1 MDKSGHRRRSLVI
14 WFYEYQ
20 LKERIL
26 GFTLMEIFVPF
37 LVIIGIIQW

>member
-26 GFTLMEIFVPF
+26 GFTLMEIFVSL

>member
-1 MDKSGHRRRSLVI
+1 MDKSNYRRWALVVLL
-14 WFYEYQ
+14 EYQ

-26 GFTLMEIFVPF
+26 GFTLMEIFVPL

>member
-1 MDKSGHRRRSLVI
+1 MDKGGHRRRSLVI

-26 GFTLMEIFVPF
+26 GFTLMEIFVP
-37 LVIIGIIQW
+37 LLIIIGIIQW

>member
-1 MDKSGHRRRSLVI
+1 MDKSDYRRWALVVLL
-14 WFYEYQ
+14 EYQ

-26 GFTLMEIFVPF
+26 GFTLMEIFVPL

>member
-1 MDKSGHRRRSLVI
+1 MDKSNYRRWALVVLL
-14 WFYEYQ
+14 EYK

-26 GFTLMEIFVPF
+26 GFTLMEIFVTL